1 MSQAECIRYLLDRG
15 ISKREVAAMLG
26 VKAGAVQSADRGR
39 GKAGRAKRIVC
50 PACSQPIPFSW
61 KQGSATREHAK

>member
-1 MSQAECIRYLLDRG
+1 MSQAERIRYLLDRG
-15 ISKREVAAMLG
+15 MSAREVAAMLEI
-26 VKAGAVQSADRGR
+26 KAGVVQSADRGR

-61 KQGSATREHAK
+61 RKEATPTP